1 MLAYNIDEFMAYK
14 NQLLEICKMGLEH
27 NHDQIKLAAIE
38 CIGSFVES
46 AEPKESKP
54 FEQLLL
60 SVLNAIW
67 VLMEKDET
75 VG

>member
-27 NHDQIKLAAIE
+27 NDHQIKLASVE
-38 CIGSFVES
+38 CVGSFVES
-46 AEPKESKP
+46 AEPKESKA

-60 SVLNAIW
+60 NVLNAIW
-67 VLMEKDET
+67 ILMEKDEVT
-75 VG
+75 G